1 MELDLSLFP
10 HLCSYTMALL
20 DTKDRRHL
28 FVTPWYGLWTINGF
42 LSWQVVLEPCRARAR
57 ICNRLWSPGIDTE
70 KSIPPDYVARRAGTK
85 IGLSYR
91 AGIFKK
97 SMGARHRLGIGLSY
111 RPVRL
116 HRLAELM
123 PWHRF
128 LGSIKV

>member
-1 MELDLSLFP
+1 VKFL
-10 HLCSYTMALL
+10 YN
-20 DTKDRRHL
+20 
-28 FVTPWYGLWTINGF
+28 YGDWAAITQGDFGIQDN
-42 LSWQVVLEPCRARAR
+42 VYVKR
-57 ICNRLWSPGIDTE
+57 IIHSN
-70 KSIPPDYVARRAGTK
+70 
-85 IGLSYR
+85 R

-111 RPVRL
+111 RTARL